1 MEKSTKV
8 LIAVGSAVVVGSILG
23 ILFAPDKGTTTR
35 KKIKDASDRLAD
47 TIRDRVQKGKD
58 EIESIREGIK
68 HSIESIN
75 EKVEDYI

>member
-8 LIAVGSAVVVGSILG
+8 LIAVGSAVVLGSVLG
-23 ILFAPDKGTTTR
+23 ILFAPDKGTATR
-35 KKIKDASDRLAD
+35 KKIKDASDKLAD
-47 TIRDRVQKGKD
+47 NIRDRIQKGKD

-68 HSIESIN
+68 QSIESIN